1 MSRVWLLI
9 ALLGAAVAVV
19 LLVRAK
25 LRAVRGE
32 ARDGPPAW
40 LLGAILF
47 ILPLPVLIAAI
58 IAMARGLLV
67 PLLGNAFGA
76 ALFAAGAWLLWRG
89 LGAEMAAARPRGR
102 VAWPLKTLGNGLI
115 GMATG
120 ITAWLGVGHHPGIA
134 LAFGLVAGL
143 GGWLFYGGDR
153 RPLMRVRDAMGRD
166 RRASV
171 RSALAQAEQ
180 SITAIEQTSR
190 RIAPADLRDRLGQ
203 ITTLAREVLTLLE
216 EDPRELPRAR
226 RFLGVYLEGVQRVV
240 EGYATAHRRAALG
253 PVDER
258 FRRVLEQIEA
268 VFEEQRERLT
278 RREVMDLDV
287 EIEVLLNQ
295 LKREGLT

>member
-9 ALLGAAVAVV
+9 ALLGAAVAVI
-19 LLVRAK
+19 LMVRAK

-32 ARDGPPAW
+32 GRDGPPSW

-47 ILPLPVLIAAI
+47 VLPLPVLMAAI

-67 PLLGNAFGA
+67 PLLGNALGA

-89 LGAEMAAARPRGR
+89 LGAEMAAARPRER
-102 VAWPLKTLGNGLI
+102 VAWPLKTLGTGLI

-134 LAFGLVAGL
+134 LAFGLVAWL

-153 RPLMRVRDAMGRD
+153 RPLERVRGATGRD
-166 RRASV
+166 RSASF

-180 SITAIEQTSR
+180 AITAIEQTSR
-190 RIAPADLRDRLGQ
+190 QIAPEDLRARLGQ
-203 ITTLAREVLTLLE
+203 ITRLAREVLTLLE
-216 EDPRELPRAR
+216 DDPRELPRAR
-226 RFLGVYLEGVQRVV
+226 RFLSVYLEGVQRVV

-268 VFEEQRERLT
+268 VFEEQRDRLM

-287 EIEVLLNQ
+287 EIEVLMNQ
-295 LKREGLT
+295 LKGA